1 MRSTNSQQNSE
12 IQQDS
17 MKYEMIRLE
26 TAPISLLQTMV
37 YACLPSHHTLM
48 GFCALVASSGP
59 CDDIKT
65 FNGTVDRSYCYPK
78 PESSLLK
85 HETLQ
90 HEKDPSKRTVQEI
103 KTGAQ

>member
-1 MRSTNSQQNSE
+1 
-12 IQQDS
+12 
-17 MKYEMIRLE
+17 
-26 TAPISLLQTMV
+26 MV
-37 YACLPSHHTLM
+37 CLTDASHHTLM
-48 GFCALVASSGP
+48 GSAALVASSGP